1 MTKHVQKPKRQK
13 KIQVNILI
21 RMMISLIIAVTINN
35 SLIFL
40 MKISNAWEWEWLRN
54 FFPYFI
60 TPLFM
65 GIFIFTFLA
74 LTRRIVKDLINLENG
89 LQIISEGNL
98 KYRVDVRRKDELG
111 RVAYN
116 INLMAERLQQQI
128 EKERELENSKME
140 MITGISHDLRTPLTS
155 IIGYIELLRTNSF
168 QNQDEYIRFVQN
180 TYNKATHLK
189 KLLDDLFEYTR
200 LTSIE
205 TRLDLQKIDVF
216 QLLNQLLFEFEPIAQ
231 ENGINIVKEIGDSP
245 VTNLIDSEKIARAI
259 DNLLMNALKYSVK
272 PGTIRVLMKSDNKHI
287 KIEIEN
293 KGRSL
298 TKEQENKLF
307 ERFYKV
313 DHSRS
318 SEGIQTGA
326 GLGLSIA
333 RNIIELHGG
342 TLTLNHINNIFK
354 FTVTL
359 PYEGTVANR
368 IEPGIASD
376 HDVLK

>member
-1 MTKHVQKPKRQK
+1 MNEHVQKPKRQK

-35 SLIFL
+35 SLIYL
-40 MKISNAWEWEWLRN
+40 MKISNAWELDWLRN

-74 LTRRIVKDLINLENG
+74 LTRRIVKDLINLEKG

-98 KYRVDVRRKDELG
+98 QYRVDVKGKDELG

-116 INLMAERLQQQI
+116 INLMAERLQHQI
-128 EKERELENSKME
+128 EKERELESSKME

-180 TYNKATHLK
+180 TYNKAIHLK
-189 KLLDDLFEYTR
+189 KMLDDLFEYTR

-205 TRLDLQKIDVF
+205 TRLDLKKIDVF

-231 ENGINIVKEIGDSP
+231 ENGIHIVKEIGNSP
-245 VTNLIDSEKIARAI
+245 VVILIDSEKIARAI

-272 PGTIRVLMKSDNKHI
+272 PGTVRILMSSNHKQIN
-287 KIEIEN
+287 IEIEN
-293 KGRSL
+293 EGISL
-298 TKEQENKLF
+298 TQEQQNKLF
-307 ERFYKV
+307 DRYYKV
-313 DHSRS
+313 DYSRS

-333 RNIIELHGG
+333 RNIVELHGG
-342 TLTLNHINNIFK
+342 TLILNYINNIFR
-354 FTVTL
+354 FTLTLPLDGTVTN
-359 PYEGTVANR
+359 YELG
-368 IEPGIASD
+368 PWP
-376 HDVLK
+376 

>member
-1 MTKHVQKPKRQK
+1 LTDVQKPKRQK

-40 MKISNAWEWEWLRN
+40 VEISNAWEWDVLRN
-54 FFPYFI
+54 VYPYFM
-60 TPLFM
+60 TPLFI
-65 GIFIFTFLA
+65 GIFIFTFLG

-98 KYRVDVRRKDELG
+98 THRVDVHRKDELG

-116 INLMAERLQQQI
+116 INLMAERLQRQI

-180 TYNKATHLK
+180 TYNKAIHLK

-205 TRLDLQKIDVF
+205 TRLDLKKIDVF

-231 ENGINIVKEIGDSP
+231 ENSIHIVKEIGDSP
-245 VTNLIDSEKIARAI
+245 VISLIDSEKIARAI

-272 PGTIRVLMKSDNKHI
+272 PGAVCILMKSDNKQI

-293 KGRSL
+293 KGNSL
-298 TKEQENKLF
+298 TQEQQNKLF
-307 ERFYKV
+307 DRFYKV

-333 RNIIELHGG
+333 RNIVELHGG
-342 TLTLNHINNIFK
+342 TLILNYKNNIFK
-354 FTVTL
+354 FTLTL
-359 PYEGTVANR
+359 PLEENVNSK
-368 IEPGIASD
+368 I
-376 HDVLK
+376 VQ

>member
-1 MTKHVQKPKRQK
+1 
-13 KIQVNILI
+13 
-21 RMMISLIIAVTINN
+21 MMISLIIAVTINN

-287 KIEIEN
+287 KIEVEN
-293 KGRSL
+293 KGRTL